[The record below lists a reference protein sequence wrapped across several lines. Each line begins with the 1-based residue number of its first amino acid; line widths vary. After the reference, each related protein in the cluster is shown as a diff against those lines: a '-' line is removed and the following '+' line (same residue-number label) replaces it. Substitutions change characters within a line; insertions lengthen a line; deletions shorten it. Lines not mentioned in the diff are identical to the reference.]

1 MPGERGITDE
11 SVLIPLSHTNNR
23 MTDEAQQGRNK
34 GDNMKIYGRKDEF
47 WKRYNMHGVAV
58 PVIGTGYRYD
68 FAEDADGS
76 VYSAYLENRNG
87 WWYATERATG
97 LAVNTCGFKTRKEC
111 AKNVDDNA
119 GKLIKAVNKL
129 LSAEPNVYD
138 LGAPMTEEDF
148 FRALREDK
156 AEETAEN
163 DVEEAAE
170 PTEPETTDEPV
181 ETAETEITCP
191 ESRYNEFMQKM
202 RTSETLEDLK
212 RVYSDEYSEVRY
224 DVDLLKDL
232 DLAYEDSFDA
242 VRCLHRTKGGK
253 VYSTESAANHET
265 VGFFPEFV
273 ESISNMSDVWF
284 TIEGTWMWVSGN
296 TKPHREELKRLGLR
310 WAPKRKMWYKKPAEK
325 CPAAV

>member
-1 MPGERGITDE
+1 
-11 SVLIPLSHTNNR
+11 
-23 MTDEAQQGRNK
+23 
-34 GDNMKIYGRKDEF
+34 MKINGRKEEF
-47 WKRYNMHGVAV
+47 WKRYNLNGKAV
-58 PVIGTGYRYD
+58 PVLGYGYRMDYYTD
-68 FAEDADGS
+68 ENGTPFK
-76 VYSAYLENRNG
+76 AYLENYNG
-87 WWYATERATG
+87 WWYATDWSTG
-97 LAVNTCGFKTRKEC
+97 VRINNYGYKTRKEC
-111 AKNVDDNA
+111 AAYVEEVA
-119 GKLIKAVNKL
+119 NKL
-129 LSAEPNVYD
+129 PNAVLKFLQEHGNVYD
-138 LGAPMTEEDF
+138 LGIPTTEEEY
-148 FRALREDK
+148 FRAVR
-156 AEETAEN
+156 
-163 DVEEAAE
+163 AAKSDEPTEE
-170 PTEPETTDEPV
+170 PTEPAEPEPSAEPV
-181 ETAETEITCP
+181 ETTETEVTCP
-191 ESRYNEFMQKM
+191 ESRYNEFMRKM
-202 RTSETLEDLK
+202 SKSETLEDLK

-232 DLAYEDSFDA
+232 DLAYEDNFDS

>member
-1 MPGERGITDE
+1 
-11 SVLIPLSHTNNR
+11 
-23 MTDEAQQGRNK
+23 
-34 GDNMKIYGRKDEF
+34 MKIYTRKEEF
-47 WKRYNMHGVAV
+47 FKRYNLNGTAV
-58 PVIGTGYRYD
+58 PVTGKGYRMDYYTD
-68 FAEDADGS
+68 SEGTIFWAF
-76 VYSAYLENRNG
+76 LEKKNG
-87 WWYATERATG
+87 WWYATEFHTG
-97 LAVNTCGFKTRKEC
+97 IRINTCGFKTRKEC
-111 AKNVDDNA
+111 AAFVEEN
-119 GKLIKAVNKL
+119 GEKLSRQVLDFIKEHKMVAL
-129 LSAEPNVYD
+129 LGPA
-138 LGAPMTEEDF
+138 MTEEEY
-148 FRALREDK
+148 FRAVR
-156 AEETAEN
+156 
-163 DVEEAAE
+163 AAKSDE
-170 PTEPETTDEPV
+170 PTEPTTEPV
-181 ETAETEITCP
+181 ETTETEITCP

-273 ESISNMSDVWF
+273 EAISNMSDVWF